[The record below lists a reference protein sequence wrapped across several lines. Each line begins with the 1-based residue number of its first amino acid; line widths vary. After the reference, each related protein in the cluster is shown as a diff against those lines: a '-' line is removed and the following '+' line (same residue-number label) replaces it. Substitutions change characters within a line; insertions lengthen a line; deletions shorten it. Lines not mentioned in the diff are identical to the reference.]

1 MQPAPDPEDAEEL
14 EEDPIPPEITN
25 PAAETL
31 NEVMEEPEGG
41 LAVPETTKPTTA
53 QHPTNVSVFTLSYYV
68 AATVVVVFMP
78 FVHEF
83 PSVYILHD
91 HFIRLQQFNF

>member
-41 LAVPETTKPTTA
+41 LAVPETTNPATA

-68 AATVVVVFMP
+68 AATVLVVFMP

-91 HFIRLQQFNF
+91 QFYMFTTVQF